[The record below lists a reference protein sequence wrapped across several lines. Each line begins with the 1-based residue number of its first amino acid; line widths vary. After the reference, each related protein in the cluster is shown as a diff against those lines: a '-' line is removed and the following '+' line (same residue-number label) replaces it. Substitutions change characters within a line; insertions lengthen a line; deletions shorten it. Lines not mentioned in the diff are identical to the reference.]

1 MNHIRLRSYLR
12 IATDDLEGARDL
24 LLWQRVLLR
33 EAADACPPGDD
44 VDCSRLTKEADTLDR
59 VLNKLEEAQL
69 ELGTLL

>member
-1 MNHIRLRSYLR
+1 MNRISLI
-12 IATDDLEGARDL
+12 IATDELESARDL
-24 LLWQRVLLR
+24 LLEYRVLLR

-69 ELGTLL
+69 ELGALL